1 MKYLTKLK
9 HFAVTL
15 LAIGFSANVM
25 AIGVDRL
32 ESTLYPNF
40 VTQDMLNN
48 GAVDHQNWLHY
59 GKDYEMTR

>member
-32 ESTLYPNF
+32 SQPFIQTL
-40 VTQDMLNN
+40 
-48 GAVDHQNWLHY
+48 
-59 GKDYEMTR
+59 